1 MTVPSRYGPW
11 VTVSEFFS
19 YCSTKTT
26 SKTKLRKKPVGTK
39 FFVATQP
46 GAKNTSP
53 PKEWLCSN
61 HIISHSVTSHPTTH
75 SVTSHPTTHSVTS
88 HLRPHCVIIMLIFK
102 LHFRFTFSTQTT
114 RTGIIPAGV
123 RVTTAMKKR
132 FPPFSWDMF
141 WFQDEAIAFLLSP
154 LWVYERKS
162 RPCDIFFKYF
172 PLRLVKRH
180 CTNFFLKWPQFT
192 VLLFVSRAQVS

>member
-19 YCSTKTT
+19 YCSTKTA
-26 SKTKLRKKPVGTK
+26 SKTKLLRKKPVGTK

-61 HIISHSVTSHPTTH
+61 HIISHSVTSHLRAH
-75 SVTSHPTTHSVTS
+75 SMTS
-88 HLRPHCVIIMLIFK
+88 HLRPHCVIISVNIQLK

-114 RTGIIPAGV
+114 RTGIIPTGV
-123 RVTTAMKKR
+123 RVLRHCYYSFEKKI
-132 FPPFSWDMF
+132 SL
-141 WFQDEAIAFLLSP
+141 FLLGHV
-154 LWVYERKS
+154 LIS
-162 RPCDIFFKYF
+162 R
-172 PLRLVKRH
+172 
-180 CTNFFLKWPQFT
+180 
-192 VLLFVSRAQVS
+192 